1 MGFSVAQNFTI
12 TSKRGK
18 RNTSSDYKNKA
29 AHAFIIITINKL
41 TTITIIMSSLHYFP
55 APFHKKAQKTFFHC
69 HLLNKLFSLEDRSK
83 KTI

>member
-1 MGFSVAQNFTI
+1 MGLSVVQNFTI
-12 TSKRGK
+12 TSKRRK

-29 AHAFIIITINKL
+29 AHTLIIITINNL

-55 APFHKKAQKTFFHC
+55 AAFPKKAQSIFFHC
-69 HLLNKLFSLEDRSK
+69 HLFNELFSFEDRSK